1 MARQTQ
7 AHTRDSKKWFISGL
21 IVLSAVGLGGGYL
34 LSSYLG
40 NHNEEVVKD
49 VSALRGG
56 ETRPTLSPARF
67 TGKIASTYEI
77 AREIP
82 EILDS
87 LYCYCDCKKHFGHKS
102 LLTCYVD
109 DHAAFCDVCMDE
121 AIRAYELFKQGKDVL
136 TIRKTIDREFSR

>member
-1 MARQTQ
+1 MAKQIQ
-7 AHTRDSKKWFISGL
+7 KSENKKLLW
-21 IVLSAVGLGGGYL
+21 VGLAVLVVIGFGGGYL

-40 NHNEEVVKD
+40 SGYDKNITD
-49 VSALRGG
+49 ISTIRGG
-56 ETRPTLSPARF
+56 ETRPTLSPVRF
-67 TGKIASTYEI
+67 TGKTALTYEI

-87 LYCYCDCKKHFGHKS
+87 LHCYCECKKHFGHKS

-121 AIRAYELFKQGKDVL
+121 AIRAYELFKQGKDIL

>member
-1 MARQTQ
+1 MGKQVKEKN
-7 AHTRDSKKWFISGL
+7 SKKWFLPGL
-21 IVLSAVGLGGGYL
+21 VVLAVIGLGGGYL
-34 LSSYLG
+34 VSSYLNG
-40 NHNEEVVKD
+40 RDNGTITD
-49 VSALRGG
+49 ASSLRGG

-67 TGKIASTYEI
+67 TGKTASTYEI

-121 AIRAYELFKQGKDVL
+121 AIRAYELFKQGKDIL
-136 TIRKTIDREFSR
+136 TIRKTIDSEFSH

>member
-1 MARQTQ
+1 MAKQVQ
-7 AHTRDSKKWFISGL
+7 KSGNKKLLWFGL
-21 IVLSAVGLGGGYL
+21 AVLVVIGFGGGYL

-40 NHNEEVVKD
+40 SGDERNITD
-49 VSALRGG
+49 ISAMRGG

-67 TGKIASTYEI
+67 SGKTALTYEI

-87 LYCYCDCKKHFGHKS
+87 LHCYCECKKHFGHKS

-121 AIRAYELFKQGKDVL
+121 AIRAYELFKQGKDIL
-136 TIRKTIDREFSR
+136 AIRKTIDKEFSR

>member
-1 MARQTQ
+1 MVKQ
-7 AHTRDSKKWFISGL
+7 AQAKGGKKRFVSGL
-21 IVLSAVGLGGGYL
+21 IIVSAIGLGGGYL
-34 LSSYLG
+34 LSSYFG
-40 NHNEEVVKD
+40 NRNEEVAD

-67 TGKIASTYEI
+67 TGKTASTYEI

-109 DHAAFCDVCMDE
+109 DHAAFCDVCQNE
-121 AIRAYELFKQGKDVL
+121 AIRAYELFKQGSDIL
-136 TIRKTIDREFSR
+136 TIRKTIDKEFSR

>member
-1 MARQTQ
+1 MGKQTQ
-7 AHTRDSKKWFISGL
+7 AKGDKKWFVLGL
-21 IVLSAVGLGGGYL
+21 IILSAVGLGGGYL

-40 NHNEEVVKD
+40 NHSEEVVKD

-67 TGKIASTYEI
+67 TGKTASTYEI
-77 AREIP
+77 AGEIP

-109 DHAAFCDVCMDE
+109 NHAAFCDVCQDE
-121 AIRAYELFKQGKDVL
+121 AVRAYELYKQGKDVL
-136 TIRKTIDREFSR
+136 TIRKTIDREFGH

>member
-1 MARQTQ
+1 MAKQIQTKG
-7 AHTRDSKKWFISGL
+7 SKKWFISGL
-21 IVLSAVGLGGGYL
+21 IILSSVGLGGGYL
-34 LSSYLG
+34 LSTYLG

-56 ETRPTLSPARF
+56 ETRPTFSPARF
-67 TGKIASTYEI
+67 TGKTASTYEI
-77 AREIP
+77 AKEIP
-82 EILDS
+82 DILDS

-109 DHAAFCDVCMDE
+109 DHAAFCDVCQDE
-121 AIRAYELFKQGKDVL
+121 AIRAYELFKQGKDIL